1 MNLKALRERR
11 KTLVAANRALLAAAE
26 AANLIELNEADDA
39 TFKANEAEIAKL
51 AASIARLEGQD
62 AAEAALSETRPAAAR
77 QNGADPAAVA
87 RAGGDPAVRE
97 FESFGQF
104 MCAVRFNQNDVRL
117 ADLWKEGDPNAQ
129 VAFLGTLDGGQFKA
143 EQRMDTGSQGGFMVP
158 KQFRAE
164 ILKIDPAQAIVRP
177 RARVI
182 PAGFPPDAGIS
193 IPALDQTGGAPGNM
207 FGGVQVDWIAE
218 GVSKPE
224 TDAKLREINLEPKEV
239 AGHIVVTDKL
249 LRNWQAGGPFLEG
262 LLRDAIYQAEDF
274 AFIAGSG
281 VGKPLGYLNSPAALT
296 VNRTT
301 AATVTYADLTAMV
314 AVMLMRGGSPV
325 WVASQSVLPKLL
337 NMRDED
343 GRLIYQQ
350 ASTDGLGPRLLGYPI
365 IFNNRFPGVGNKGD
379 LSLSDFSNYLIKDG
393 SGPFVATSEHV
404 KFIENK
410 TVIKAFWNVD
420 GQPWLTGPFT
430 EENGYQVSP
439 FVVLDT
445 PG

>member
-1 MNLKALRERR
+1 MLKQLREKLKA
-11 KTLVAANRALLAAAE
+11 LVAANRALLTAAE
-26 AANLIELNEADDA
+26 AANLTDLNEADDA
-39 TFKANEAEIAKL
+39 TFKANEAEIEKVK
-51 AASIARLEGQD
+51 AAIARYEGQEQ
-62 AAEAALSETRPAAAR
+62 AEAALGETRPAAAR
-77 QNGADPAAVA
+77 GQATEPV
-87 RAGGDPAVRE
+87 RAGGDPAVKE

-104 MCAVRFNQNDVRL
+104 MSAVRFNQNDVRL
-117 ADLWKEGDPNAQ
+117 SDLYRAGDDSRQ
-129 VAFLGTLDGGQFKA
+129 VAFLGTLDGGQFVA

-158 KQFRAE
+158 RQFLSE
-164 ILKIDPAQAIVRP
+164 ILKVDPATSIVRP
-177 RARVI
+177 RAHVI

-218 GVSKPE
+218 GVAKPE

-239 AGHIVVTDKL
+239 AGHIVVTDRL
-249 LRNWQAGGPFLEG
+249 LRNWQAGGPFLQG
-262 LLRDAIYQAEDF
+262 LLRDAISQAEDF

-281 VGKPLGYLNSPAALT
+281 AGKPLGFVNSPAAIA
-296 VNRTT
+296 VPRTT
-301 AATVTYADLTAMV
+301 TGRILYADLVAMV
-314 AVMLMRGGSPV
+314 SVMMMRGGSPV
-325 WVASQSVLPKLL
+325 WIASQSVLPQLL
-337 NMRDED
+337 NMVDGD
-343 GRLIYQQ
+343 GRLIFQM
-350 ASTDGLGPRLLGYPI
+350 APADGLGPRLLGYPLI
-365 IFNNRFPGVGNKGD
+365 INNRFPGLGNKADISFG
-379 LSLSDFSNYLIKDG
+379 DFSNYLIKDG

-439 FVVLDT
+439 FVVLDV